1 MTPLKTRTR
10 TIAKPSL
17 ALLGAVALTLAAGT
31 SASARPSADTAPRS
45 PGGWQESGV
54 SYVNSLTGSQGLAS
68 RADGSLLYRGLASI
82 PLDLRA
88 KGWSHVGD
96 PDIADGHTVDAYQGG
111 DDAKS
116 KMFAVTTP
124 GGKRYLYEHRLDAG
138 EKLNN
143 SFAAVSPDSQ
153 WLVSGEWGD
162 QNRLQVFPAP
172 LLNSSTPPT
181 GGALPQAG
189 QISLDKPVRDIQ
201 GCDFVSG
208 TRLVCASNDASKEL
222 WPEDRPVLQ
231 VDLEHALD
239 GKPVTGKVSSLFA
252 VPQRSICSGTFE
264 TEGVDY
270 DSERRT
276 LRAEV
281 VPPVPC
287 LVTTSVYAYKPTT
300 G

>member
-1 MTPLKTRTR
+1 MTPLTPLKTS
-10 TIAKPSL
+10 AKASA
-17 ALLGAVALTLAAGT
+17 ALLGALALTLATGGGAQ
-31 SASARPSADTAPRS
+31 ADTAPRS

-54 SYVNSLTGSQGLAS
+54 SVVDSLTGSQGLAS
-68 RADGSLLYRGLASI
+68 RADGSLLYRGLASV
-82 PLDLRA
+82 PLDLRI
-88 KGWSHVGD
+88 KGWTHIGD

-124 GGKRYLYEHRLDAG
+124 DDKRYLYEHKLDAG

-143 SFAAVSPDSQ
+143 SFAAVSPDNQ

-201 GCDFVSG
+201 GCDFVSA
-208 TRLVCASNDASKEL
+208 TRLVCASNDASKQL

-239 GKPVTGKVSSLFA
+239 GKQVTGKVTSLFA
-252 VPQRSICSGTFE
+252 APQRSICSGTFE

-270 DSERRT
+270 DSARRT
-276 LRAEV
+276 LRVEV

-287 LVTTSVYAYKPTT
+287 LVTTSVYSYRPTT